1 MKDEITP
8 GKQRKIAAYLLK
20 IKAVQI
26 SIDPPFI
33 WSSGKAS
40 PIYCDNR
47 LTLSYPEV
55 RKEIQAGFVEII
67 QRQFPHIQGVAG
79 VATGGIAHAA
89 LVADSLNLPMV
100 YIRGK
105 AKAHGKKNQVEG
117 KVEPGASYLVIEDLV
132 STGKSSLAAVQA
144 LQDAGGVVACTLA
157 IFSYGL
163 PLADKAYEAIGQ
175 SYQSLTQLSD
185 LMEVAVE
192 LNLLEPQEQ
201 KIVDKWQNNPDFW
214 Q

>member
-1 MKDEITP
+1 MKDDITP

-20 IKAVQI
+20 IKAIQI

-55 RKEIQAGFVEII
+55 RREIQSGFVEII
-67 QRQFPHIQGVAG
+67 QQQFPNIYGVAG

-89 LVADSLNLPMV
+89 LVADKLDVPMV

-105 AKAHGKKNQVEG
+105 AKAHGQKNQVEG
-117 KVEPGASYLVIEDLV
+117 KVEPGASYIVIEDLI
-132 STGKSSLAAVQA
+132 STGKSSLAAVKA
-144 LQDAGGVVACTLA
+144 LQDAGGKVESTLA

-163 PLADKAYEAIGQ
+163 PIAEKAYREIGQ
-175 SYQSLTQLSD
+175 SYQSLTQLSHLLELATELE
-185 LMEVAVE
+185 LMEIE
-192 LNLLEPQEQ
+192 DQ
-201 KIVDKWQNNPDFW
+201 KIVQKWQNNPDFW
-214 Q
+214 

>member
-8 GKQRKIAAYLLK
+8 GKQGKIAAYLLK

-55 RKEIQAGFVEII
+55 RSEIQSAFVEII
-67 QRQFPHIQGVAG
+67 QEQFPAVEGIAG

-89 LVADSLNLPMV
+89 LVADKLNLPMV

-105 AKAHGKKNQVEG
+105 AKEHGKKNQVEG
-117 KVEPGASYLVIEDLV
+117 KVKPGASYIVIEDLI
-132 STGKSSLAAVQA
+132 STGKSSLAAVNA
-144 LQDAGGVVACTLA
+144 LQEAGGKVESTLA

-163 PLADKAYEAIGQ
+163 PIAEKAYKEIGQ
-175 SYQSLTQLSD
+175 SYQSLTQLSH
-185 LMEVAVE
+185 
-192 LNLLEPQEQ
+192 LLELAQKLDLLGAEDQ
-201 KIVDKWQNNPDFW
+201 KIVQRWQNNPDFW
-214 Q
+214 